1 MENLSLFDLHC
12 DTAGEMLATG
22 QPLGE
27 NSLAVSL
34 SKAAA
39 FRQYV
44 QVMALWANNR
54 LSDAEGWQQVRR
66 MALNLKNDPAVADGT
81 VGLATVCPER
91 ADGISLLLGLEDA
104 RVLELH
110 PERVDELF
118 EMGVRI
124 FTPLWRG
131 VTCIGGA
138 HDTDEGLSDF
148 GELAVRRALELGMLP
163 DISHASVASADEMFD
178 LAVEYNR
185 PVLASHSNAYA
196 VTPVSRNLRDGQIR
210 AIVNCGGLIGLNL
223 YTAFLASD
231 HPATA
236 EDVLRHAEH
245 FLSLGAERA
254 LALGCDMDGA
264 DLPQDLRDL
273 AALPALAECFL
284 RHNYPET
291 LVRSIFFDN
300 AYRVLRDAL
309 KPTR

>member
-1 MENLSLFDLHC
+1 MENLSLFDLQC

-54 LSDAEGWQQVRR
+54 LSDADGWQQVRR
-66 MALNLKNDPAVADGT
+66 MALNLKNDPAVDGT

-163 DISHASVASADEMFD
+163 DISHASVASAALPPNTAAPFSPPIRTLMPS
-178 LAVEYNR
+178 R
-185 PVLASHSNAYA
+185 PF
-196 VTPVSRNLRDGQIR
+196 R
-210 AIVNCGGLIGLNL
+210 AICG
-223 YTAFLASD
+223 TDRFAQS
-231 HPATA
+231 
-236 EDVLRHAEH
+236 
-245 FLSLGAERA
+245 
-254 LALGCDMDGA
+254 
-264 DLPQDLRDL
+264 
-273 AALPALAECFL
+273 
-284 RHNYPET
+284 
-291 LVRSIFFDN
+291 
-300 AYRVLRDAL
+300 
-309 KPTR
+309 

>member
-1 MENLSLFDLHC
+1 METLSLFDLHC
-12 DTAGEMLATG
+12 DTAEKMLATG

-34 SKAAA
+34 SKAVP

-44 QVMALWANNR
+44 QVMALWANDR
-54 LSDAEGWQQVRR
+54 LSDADGWQQVRR
-66 MALNLKNDPAVADGT
+66 MVRNLKKDPAVADGA
-81 VGLATVCPER
+81 VGLGTVCPER

-104 RVLELH
+104 RVLDLH
-110 PERVDELF
+110 PERIDELF

-148 GELAVRRALELGMLP
+148 GELAVRRALERGMIP
-163 DISHASVASADEMFD
+163 DISHASVASAEEIFD
-178 LAVEYNR
+178 LAAEFNR
-185 PVLASHSNAYA
+185 PVIASHSNAYA

-210 AIVNCGGLIGLNL
+210 AVADCGGLIGLNL
-223 YTAFLASD
+223 CTAFLASD
-231 HPATA
+231 HPATVT
-236 EDVLRHAEH
+236 DVLRHAEH
-245 FLSLGAERA
+245 MLSLGAGQA

-264 DLPQDLRDL
+264 NLPQDLHDL
-273 AALPALAECFL
+273 SALPALAECFL
-284 RHNYPET
+284 QHNYPEA

-300 AYRVLRDAL
+300 AYRVLHAVL
-309 KPTR
+309 KPI